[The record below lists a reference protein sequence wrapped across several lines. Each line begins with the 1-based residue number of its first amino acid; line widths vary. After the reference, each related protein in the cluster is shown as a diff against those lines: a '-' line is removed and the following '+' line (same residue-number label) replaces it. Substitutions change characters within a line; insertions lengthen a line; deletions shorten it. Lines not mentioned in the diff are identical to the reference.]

1 MTRHGPRNR
10 PAHRPTK
17 LDPDVAKT
25 IIDTV
30 RAGNYLDTGAAYA
43 GIGRSTLMRWLA
55 DADKPG
61 APLHLREFRD
71 AVARARAEAEVRTV
85 ALIGRAM
92 TGGYVLEETTRT
104 TEAGA
109 SETTRR
115 YAPPDGRLGLEYLSR
130 VAPSRFGRRTAI
142 EVSGPEGGPV
152 KVEASDLGRIA
163 GSLRDWLSDAPRVV
177 EGEVV
182 AEGQTLALTTGGE
195 AGAAGSGEEGDGG

>member
-1 MTRHGPRNR
+1 MTRHAPRTRGR
-10 PAHRPTK
+10 PSK
-17 LDPDVAKT
+17 LDPDVART

-30 RAGNYLDTGAAYA
+30 RAGNYLETGAAYA

-85 ALIGRAM
+85 ALIGKQM

-104 TEAGA
+104 LDSGA
-109 SETTRR
+109 TETTRR

-130 VAPSRFGRRTAI
+130 VSPSRFGRRTAI
-142 EVSGPEGGPV
+142 EVSGPDGGPV
-152 KVEASDLGRIA
+152 QVEASDLGRIA
-163 GSLRDWLSDAPRVV
+163 GSLRDWLSEAPRVV

-182 AEGQTLALTTGGE
+182 EGGQTLALTTGGE
-195 AGAAGSGEEGDGG
+195 AGAGAGGEEASDGG